1 MPPRTLVRVSTTDE
15 LIDRALAGDR
25 VATAKLLS
33 LVEQGGAGARLVV
46 SRLHPHTGNAWSV
59 GITGAPGAGK
69 STLTDAL
76 VACMRADDLE
86 VGVLAVDPSSPFSGG
101 AILGDRVRMQRHSTD
116 PGVFIRSMA
125 SRGHLGG
132 LAVATPQ
139 SIRVLDAVGK
149 AWVVVETVGV
159 GQVEVEIAS
168 QADTTV
174 VVVNPGW
181 GDEVQAAKAGLL
193 EIADIFV
200 VNKAD
205 RAGADATVSDLAA
218 MLDLSSATGWKPPI
232 VRTVA
237 TTGAGVDELWAQI
250 GAHRASL
257 EANGAIAERRR
268 ERLAAE
274 LRALV
279 VEQLV
284 ARSGDVASG
293 ERFEALVADVASRA
307 TDPYSAVDTLLAGDT
322 TA

>member
-1 MPPRTLVRVSTTDE
+1 MSADVDA
-15 LIDRALAGDR
+15 LIERALAGDR

-33 LVEQGGAGARLVV
+33 LVEQGGAGARTVV

-59 GITGAPGAGK
+59 GITGAPGSGK

-116 PGVFIRSMA
+116 PSVFIRSMA

-168 QADTTV
+168 QADTTL

-205 RAGADATVSDLAA
+205 RPGADSTVSDLAG
-218 MLDLSSATGWKPPI
+218 MLELSPGTGWKPPI

-237 TTGAGVDELWAQI
+237 ATGEGVDELWAQI

-257 EANGAIAERRR
+257 ESNGAIAERRR
-268 ERLAAE
+268 QRLAAE

-279 VEQLV
+279 IEQLL
-284 ARSGDVASG
+284 ARTGDVASG
-293 ERFEALVADVASRA
+293 ERFDALVADVASRT
-307 TDPYSAVDTLLAGDT
+307 TDPYSAVDALLADS
-322 TA
+322 

>member
-1 MPPRTLVRVSTTDE
+1 MSTTDE
-15 LIDRALAGDR
+15 LVERALAGDR

-33 LVEQGGAGARLVV
+33 RVEQGGAGAREVV

-76 VACMRADDLE
+76 VACMRADGLE
-86 VGVLAVDPSSPFSGG
+86 IGVLAVDPSSPFSGG

-149 AWVVVETVGV
+149 SWVVVETVGV

-168 QADTTV
+168 QADTTL

-205 RAGADATVSDLAA
+205 RAGVDATVSDLAA
-218 MLDLSSATGWKPPI
+218 MLDLSGGGGWKPPI

-237 TTGAGVDELWAQI
+237 TTGEGVDELWAEI
-250 GAHRASL
+250 GRHRASL
-257 EANGAIAERRR
+257 EQNGAIAQRRR

-279 VEQLV
+279 VEQLL

-293 ERFEALVADVASRA
+293 ARFDALVADVASRT
-307 TDPYSAVDTLLAGDT
+307 TDPYSAVDELLADS
-322 TA
+322 

>member
-1 MPPRTLVRVSTTDE
+1 MSAESDALVE
-15 LIDRALAGDR
+15 RALAGDR

-33 LVEQGGAGARLVV
+33 LVEQGGEGARAVV
-46 SRLHPHTGNAWSV
+46 SRLHPHTGRAWSV

-76 VACMRADDLE
+76 VTRLRDEQLE

-132 LAVATPQ
+132 LALATPQ
-139 SIRVLDAVGK
+139 SVRVLDAVGK
-149 AWVVVETVGV
+149 PWVIVETVGV

-168 QADTTV
+168 QADTTI

-205 RAGADATVSDLAA
+205 RPGADATVSDLSG
-218 MLDLSSATGWKPPI
+218 MLELAPGDGWRPPI
-232 VRTVA
+232 LRTVA
-237 TTGAGVDELWAQI
+237 TDGAGVDELWQQI
-250 GAHRASL
+250 LAHRAQL
-257 EANGAIAERRR
+257 ESNGGVAKRRR
-268 ERLAAE
+268 ARLAAE

-279 VEQLV
+279 VEQLL
-284 ARSGDVASG
+284 ARGGGLTEGAQFDALVDDVA
-293 ERFEALVADVASRA
+293 ALT
-307 TDPYSAVDTLLAGDT
+307 TDPYAAVDALLADRG
-322 TA
+322 

>member
-1 MPPRTLVRVSTTDE
+1 MSSATDALVE
-15 LIDRALAGDR
+15 RALAGDR

-33 LVEQGGAGARLVV
+33 LVEQGGDGARAVV
-46 SRLHPHTGNAWSV
+46 SKLYPHTGRAWSV

-76 VACMRADDLE
+76 VSRVRAEDLE

-139 SIRVLDAVGK
+139 SVRVLDAVGK
-149 AWVVVETVGV
+149 PWVIVETVGV

-168 QADTTV
+168 QADTTI

-193 EIADIFV
+193 EVADIFV

-205 RAGADATVSDLAA
+205 RPGADATVSDLSG
-218 MLDLSSATGWKPPI
+218 MLELGHGRSWRPPI

-237 TTGAGVDELWAQI
+237 TDGDGVDELWSQI
-250 GAHRASL
+250 GAHRAFL
-257 EANGAIAERRR
+257 ESDGALTERRR
-268 ERLAAE
+268 SRLANE

-279 VEQLV
+279 VEQVL
-284 ARSGDVASG
+284 ARSGGITQGPRFDAIVDDVASMQM
-293 ERFEALVADVASRA
+293 
-307 TDPYSAVDTLLAGDT
+307 DPYTAVDALLAGDE
-322 TA
+322 

>member
-1 MPPRTLVRVSTTDE
+1 MPADTDALV
-15 LIDRALAGDR
+15 DRALAGDR

-33 LVEQGGAGARLVV
+33 LVEQGGEGARAVV
-46 SRLHPHTGNAWSV
+46 SRLHPYTGKAWSV

-69 STLTDAL
+69 STLTDEL
-76 VACMRADDLE
+76 VMCMRDEDLD

-132 LAVATPQ
+132 LALATPQ
-139 SIRVLDAVGK
+139 AVRVLDAVGK
-149 AWVVVETVGV
+149 EWVIVETVGV

-168 QADTTV
+168 QADTTI

-205 RAGADATVSDLAA
+205 RPGADVTVSDLAG
-218 MLDLSSATGWKPPI
+218 MLDLGARKRWQPPI
-232 VRTVA
+232 VRTIA
-237 TTGAGVDELWAQI
+237 TTGDGLAELWDEI
-250 GAHRASL
+250 GAHREFL
-257 EANGAIAERRR
+257 ESDGAIVARRRARLVDEIRGLLAERLL
-268 ERLAAE
+268 ERAGAMAQGE
-274 LRALV
+274 KFDALV
-279 VEQLV
+279 DRV
-284 ARSGDVASG
+284 AART
-293 ERFEALVADVASRA
+293 
-307 TDPYSAVDTLLAGDT
+307 TDPYTAVDALLGD
-322 TA
+322 

>member
-1 MPPRTLVRVSTTDE
+1 MPADTDALVA
-15 LIDRALAGDR
+15 RALAGDR

-33 LVEQGGAGARLVV
+33 LVEQGGEGARAVV
-46 SRLHPHTGNAWSV
+46 SRLHPHTGRAWSV

-69 STLTDAL
+69 STLTDEL
-76 VACMRADDLE
+76 VMCMRDEDLD

-132 LAVATPQ
+132 LALATPQ
-139 SIRVLDAVGK
+139 AVRVLDAVGK
-149 AWVVVETVGV
+149 EWVIVETVGV

-168 QADTTV
+168 QADTTI

-205 RAGADATVSDLAA
+205 RPGADVTVSDLAG
-218 MLDLSSATGWKPPI
+218 MLELGSRKTWQPPI
-232 VRTVA
+232 VRTIA
-237 TTGAGVDELWAQI
+237 TTGDGLAELWDDI
-250 GAHRASL
+250 GAHRAFL
-257 EANGAIAERRR
+257 ESNGAIVARRRARLVDEIRGLVAERLL
-268 ERLAAE
+268 ERAGAISE
-274 LRALV
+274 GAKFDALV
-279 VEQLV
+279 DGV
-284 ARSGDVASG
+284 AARTS
-293 ERFEALVADVASRA
+293 
-307 TDPYSAVDTLLAGDT
+307 DPYAAVDSLLGE
-322 TA
+322 

>member
-1 MPPRTLVRVSTTDE
+1 
-15 LIDRALAGDR
+15 
-25 VATAKLLS
+25 
-33 LVEQGGAGARLVV
+33 
-46 SRLHPHTGNAWSV
+46 
-59 GITGAPGAGK
+59 
-69 STLTDAL
+69 
-76 VACMRADDLE
+76 
-86 VGVLAVDPSSPFSGG
+86 VLAVDPSSPFSGG

-149 AWVVVETVGV
+149 SWVVVETVGV

-168 QADTTV
+168 QADTTL

-205 RAGADATVSDLAA
+205 RAGVDATVSDLAA
-218 MLDLSSATGWKPPI
+218 MLDLSGGGGWKPPI

-237 TTGAGVDELWAQI
+237 TTGEGVDELWAEI
-250 GAHRASL
+250 GRHRASL
-257 EANGAIAERRR
+257 EQNGAIAQRRR

-279 VEQLV
+279 VEQLL

-293 ERFEALVADVASRA
+293 ARFDALVADVASRT
-307 TDPYSAVDTLLAGDT
+307 TDPYSAVDELLADS
-322 TA
+322 

>member
-1 MPPRTLVRVSTTDE
+1 MPADTDALVE
-15 LIDRALAGDR
+15 RALAGDR

-33 LVEQGGAGARLVV
+33 LVEQGGEGARAVV
-46 SRLHPHTGNAWSV
+46 SRLHPHTGRAWSV

-69 STLTDAL
+69 STLTDEL
-76 VACMRADDLE
+76 VMCMRDEDLD

-132 LAVATPQ
+132 LALATPQ
-139 SIRVLDAVGK
+139 AVRVLDAVGK
-149 AWVVVETVGV
+149 EWVIVETVGV

-168 QADTTV
+168 QADTTI

-205 RAGADATVSDLAA
+205 RPGADVTVSDLAG
-218 MLDLSSATGWKPPI
+218 MLELGSRKTWQPPI
-232 VRTVA
+232 VRTIA
-237 TTGAGVDELWAQI
+237 TTGDGLAELWDDI
-250 GAHRASL
+250 GAHRAFL
-257 EANGAIAERRR
+257 ESNGAIVARRRARLVDEIRGLVAERLL
-268 ERLAAE
+268 ERAGAISE
-274 LRALV
+274 GAKFDALV
-279 VEQLV
+279 DGV
-284 ARSGDVASG
+284 AARTS
-293 ERFEALVADVASRA
+293 
-307 TDPYSAVDTLLAGDT
+307 DPYAAVDSLLGE
-322 TA
+322 

>member
-1 MPPRTLVRVSTTDE
+1 MSPATDALVE
-15 LIDRALAGDR
+15 RALAGDR

-33 LVEQGGAGARLVV
+33 LVEQGGEGARAVV
-46 SRLHPHTGNAWSV
+46 SRIYPHTGRAWSV

-76 VACMRADDLE
+76 VACLRAEDVE

-116 PGVFIRSMA
+116 AGVFIRSMA

-139 SIRVLDAVGK
+139 SVRVLDAVGK
-149 AWVVVETVGV
+149 PWVIVETVGV

-168 QADTTV
+168 QADTTI

-193 EIADIFV
+193 EVADIFV

-205 RAGADATVSDLAA
+205 RPGADATVSDLSG
-218 MLDLSSATGWKPPI
+218 MLELGHGHAWRPPI

-237 TTGAGVDELWAQI
+237 IDGEGVAELRAEI
-250 GAHRASL
+250 GAHRAFL
-257 EANGAIAERRR
+257 EADGGLAVRRR
-268 ERLAAE
+268 ARLASE

-279 VEQLV
+279 VEQVL
-284 ARSGDVASG
+284 ARSGGITQGA
-293 ERFEALVADVASRA
+293 RFDAIVDEVVSMEM
-307 TDPYSAVDTLLAGDT
+307 DPYTAVDALLAGG
-322 TA
+322 A

>member
-1 MPPRTLVRVSTTDE
+1 MDTGALVE
-15 LIDRALAGDR
+15 RALGGDR
-25 VATAKLLS
+25 VAIAKLLS
-33 LVEQGGAGARLVV
+33 LVEQGGAGAREVV
-46 SRLHPHTGNAWSV
+46 SRLHPHTGRAWSV

-76 VACMRADDLE
+76 VSCMRADGLE

-139 SIRVLDAVGK
+139 SVRVLDAVGK
-149 AWVVVETVGV
+149 PWVIVETVGV

-205 RAGADATVSDLAA
+205 RAGVDSTVSDLSG
-218 MLDLSSATGWKPPI
+218 MLELASGGGWRPPI

-237 TTGAGVDELWAQI
+237 IDGDGVAELWEQI
-250 GAHRASL
+250 RAHRAFL
-257 EANGAIAERRR
+257 EADGEITKRRHA
-268 ERLAAE
+268 RLAAE

-279 VEQLV
+279 VEQLLSRWGGV
-284 ARSGDVASG
+284 TEGAQFDALVNDVAA
-293 ERFEALVADVASRA
+293 RT
-307 TDPYSAVDTLLAGDT
+307 TDPYSAVDELLADDE
-322 TA
+322 

>member
-1 MPPRTLVRVSTTDE
+1 MTGQTEALVE
-15 LIDRALAGDR
+15 RALAGDR

-33 LVEQGGAGARLVV
+33 LVEQGGSGARDVAR
-46 SRLHPHTGNAWSV
+46 RLHPHSGHAWSV

-69 STLTDAL
+69 STLTDVL
-76 VACMRADDLE
+76 VSCIRADQLE

-139 SIRVLDAVGK
+139 SMRVLDAVGK
-149 AWVVVETVGV
+149 PWVIIETVGV

-168 QADTTV
+168 QADTTI

-193 EIADIFV
+193 EIADIFA

-205 RAGADATVSDLAA
+205 RPGADATVSDLSG
-218 MLDLSSATGWKPPI
+218 MLELGPGRAWRPPI

-237 TTGAGVDELWAQI
+237 TDGGGGAELWADIQR
-250 GAHRASL
+250 HRTFL
-257 EANGAIAERRR
+257 ETSGGVGQRRR
-268 ERLAAE
+268 GRVVAE

-279 VEQLV
+279 VEQLLARGDGV
-284 ARSGDVASG
+284 AAG
-293 ERFEALVADVASRA
+293 ERFDALVDAVASRE
-307 TDPYSAVDTLLAGDT
+307 TDPYAAVDALLAGPE
-322 TA
+322 